1 MKAFGFRLETLLH
14 LRELAKDKAIGE
26 YGLAVSKREEAEK
39 TLSEANDGLRELREE
54 IGIRRSVG
62 FSGNDQEVFNRS
74 LVLAKERIIDCNAK
88 VEEAGRIEIAK
99 RDLYLQADSSY
110 KSLFKLK
117 EKKREEHI
125 KYESKK
131 EEMELEDIIGA
142 RFVFNQASS
151 HYS

>member
-1 MKAFGFRLETLLH
+1 MRAFEFRLETLLH
-14 LRELAKDKAIGE
+14 LRELAKDKAIAE
-26 YGLAVSKREEAEK
+26 YGLAVSKREDAENA
-39 TLSEANDGLRELREE
+39 LREANDGLRDLRDE

-74 LVLAKERIIDCNAK
+74 LVLAKERIVDCNAK
-88 VEEAGRIEIAK
+88 VMDAGKIEIAK

-110 KSLFKLK
+110 KSLLKLK

-125 KYESKK
+125 EYESKK

-151 HYS
+151 H

>member
-14 LRELAKDKAIGE
+14 LRELAKDKAITE
-26 YGLAVSKREEAEK
+26 YGLAVSQREEAKK
-39 TLSEANDGLRELREE
+39 TLDEANHGLRELREE

-110 KSLFKLK
+110 KSLLKLK
-117 EKKREEHI
+117 DKKREEHI

-151 HYS
+151 H

>member
-1 MKAFGFRLETLLH
+1 MRAFEFRLETLLH
-14 LRELAKDKAIGE
+14 LRELAKDKAIAE
-26 YGLAVSKREEAEK
+26 YGLAVSKREEAENA
-39 TLSEANDGLRELREE
+39 LREANDGLRDLRDE

-74 LVLAKERIIDCNAK
+74 LVLAKERIVDCNAK
-88 VEEAGRIEIAK
+88 VMDAGKIEIAK

-110 KSLFKLK
+110 KSLLKLK

-125 KYESKK
+125 EYESKK
-131 EEMELEDIIGA
+131 EEMELEDIIGS

-151 HYS
+151 H

>member
-1 MKAFGFRLETLLH
+1 MRAFEFRLETLLN
-14 LRELAKDKAIGE
+14 LRELAKDKAIAE
-26 YGLAVSKREEAEK
+26 YGLAVSKREEAENA
-39 TLSEANDGLRELREE
+39 LSEANDGLRDLRDE

-62 FSGNDQEVFNRS
+62 FSGNDQDVFNRS
-74 LVLAKERIIDCNAK
+74 LVLAKERIVDCHAR
-88 VEEAGRIEIAK
+88 VMEAGKIEIAK

-110 KSLFKLK
+110 KSLLKLK

-125 KYESKK
+125 AYESKK

-151 HYS
+151 H

>member
-1 MKAFGFRLETLLH
+1 MRAFEFRLETLLH
-14 LRELAKDKAIGE
+14 LRELAKDKAIAE

-39 TLSEANDGLRELREE
+39 KLGEANDGLRELREE

-62 FSGNDQEVFNRS
+62 FSGNEQEVFNRS
-74 LVLAKERIIDCNAK
+74 LVLAKERIVDCNAK

-99 RDLYLQADSSY
+99 RDLYLQADSNY
-110 KSLFKLK
+110 KSLLKLK

-125 KYESKK
+125 EYESKK
-131 EEMELEDIIGA
+131 EERELEDIIGA

-151 HYS
+151 H

>member
-1 MKAFGFRLETLLH
+1 MRD
-14 LRELAKDKAIGE
+14 LRD
-26 YGLAVSKREEAEK
+26 
-39 TLSEANDGLRELREE
+39 E

-62 FSGNDQEVFNRS
+62 FSGNDREVFNRS
-74 LVLAKERIIDCNAK
+74 LVLAKERIVDCNAK
-88 VEEAGRIEIAK
+88 VQEAGRIEIAK
-99 RDLYLQADSSY
+99 RELYLQADSSY

-125 KYESKK
+125 EYESKK

-151 HYS
+151 H

>member
-117 EKKREEHI
+117 DKKREEHI

-151 HYS
+151 H

>member
-1 MKAFGFRLETLLH
+1 MRAFVFRLETLLH
-14 LRELAKDKAIGE
+14 LRELAKDKAIAE
-26 YGLAVSKREEAEK
+26 YGLAVSKREEAENK
-39 TLSEANDGLRELREE
+39 LVKANDGLRELRDE

-62 FSGNDQEVFNRS
+62 FSGKDQEVFNRS

-88 VEEAGRIEIAK
+88 AQEAGRIEIAQ
-99 RDLYLQADSSY
+99 RELYLQADSSY
-110 KSLFKLK
+110 KSLLKLK

-125 KYESKK
+125 EYESKK

-151 HYS
+151 H

>member
-26 YGLAVSKREEAEK
+26 YGLAVSNREEAEK

-151 HYS
+151 H

>member
-1 MKAFGFRLETLLH
+1 MRAFEFRLETLLH

-26 YGLAVSKREEAEK
+26 YGLAVSKREEAQK
-39 TLSEANDGLRELREE
+39 KLSEANDGLRELREE

-74 LVLAKERIIDCNAK
+74 LVLAKERIVDCNAK
-88 VEEAGRIEIAK
+88 VQEAGRIEIAK
-99 RDLYLQADSSY
+99 RELYLQADSSY

-125 KYESKK
+125 EYESKK
-131 EEMELEDIIGA
+131 EERELEDIIGA

-151 HYS
+151 H

>member
-1 MKAFGFRLETLLH
+1 MKVFGFRLETLLH

-26 YGLAVSKREEAEK
+26 YGLAVSRREEAEK

-74 LVLAKERIIDCNAK
+74 LELAKERIIDCHAK
-88 VEEAGRIEIAK
+88 VEEAGRIAIAK

-110 KSLFKLK
+110 KSLFTLK

-151 HYS
+151 H

>member
-1 MKAFGFRLETLLH
+1 MRAFEFRLETLLH
-14 LRELAKDKAIGE
+14 LRELAKDKAIAE

-39 TLSEANDGLRELREE
+39 KLGEANDGLRELHEE

-62 FSGNDQEVFNRS
+62 FSGNEQEAFNRS
-74 LVLAKERIIDCNAK
+74 LVLAKERIVDCNAR
-88 VEEAGRIEIAK
+88 VVEAGRIEIAK

-110 KSLFKLK
+110 KSLLKLK

-125 KYESKK
+125 EYESKK

-151 HYS
+151 H

>member
-151 HYS
+151 H

>member
-14 LRELAKDKAIGE
+14 LRELAKDKAIAE

-39 TLSEANDGLRELREE
+39 TLSEANHGLRDLREE

-62 FSGNDQEVFNRS
+62 FSGYDQEVLNRS

-110 KSLFKLK
+110 KSLLKLK

-125 KYESKK
+125 EYESKK

-151 HYS
+151 H

>member
-1 MKAFGFRLETLLH
+1 MRAFEFRLETLLH
-14 LRELAKDKAIGE
+14 LRELAKDKAIAE
-26 YGLAVSKREEAEK
+26 YGLAVSKREEAENA
-39 TLSEANDGLRELREE
+39 LSEANDGLRDLRDE

-74 LVLAKERIIDCNAK
+74 LVLAKERIVDCNAK
-88 VEEAGRIEIAK
+88 VMDAGKIEIAK

-110 KSLFKLK
+110 KSLLKLK

-125 KYESKK
+125 EYESKK

-151 HYS
+151 H

>member
-1 MKAFGFRLETLLH
+1 MRAFEFRLETLLH
-14 LRELAKDKAIGE
+14 LRELAKDRAIAE
-26 YGLAVSKREEAEK
+26 YGLAVSKREDAENA
-39 TLSEANDGLRELREE
+39 LREANDGLRDLRDE

-74 LVLAKERIIDCNAK
+74 LVLAKERIVDCNAK
-88 VEEAGRIEIAK
+88 VMDAGKIEIAK

-110 KSLFKLK
+110 KSLLKLK

-125 KYESKK
+125 EYESKK
-131 EEMELEDIIGA
+131 EEMELEDIIGS

-151 HYS
+151 H

>member
-1 MKAFGFRLETLLH
+1 MRAFEFRLETLLH
-14 LRELAKDKAIGE
+14 LRELAKDKAIAE
-26 YGLAVSKREEAEK
+26 YGLAVSKREEAQK
-39 TLSEANDGLRELREE
+39 KLSEANDGLRELREE

-74 LVLAKERIIDCNAK
+74 LVLAKERIVDCNAK
-88 VEEAGRIEIAK
+88 VQEAGRIEIAK
-99 RDLYLQADSSY
+99 RELYLQADSSY
-110 KSLFKLK
+110 KSLLKLK

-125 KYESKK
+125 EYESKK

-151 HYS
+151 H

>member
-1 MKAFGFRLETLLH
+1 MRAFEFRLETLLN
-14 LRELAKDKAIGE
+14 LRELAKDKAIAE
-26 YGLAVSKREEAEK
+26 YGLAVSKREEAENA
-39 TLSEANDGLRELREE
+39 LSEANDGLRDLRDE
-54 IGIRRSVG
+54 IGFRRSVG

-74 LVLAKERIIDCNAK
+74 LVLAKERIVDCHAR
-88 VEEAGRIEIAK
+88 VMEAGKIEIAK

-110 KSLFKLK
+110 KSLLKLK

-125 KYESKK
+125 AYESKK

-151 HYS
+151 H

>member
-1 MKAFGFRLETLLH
+1 MRAFEFRLETLLH

-26 YGLAVSKREEAEK
+26 YGLAVSKREEAQK
-39 TLSEANDGLRELREE
+39 KLSEANDGLRELREE

-74 LVLAKERIIDCNAK
+74 LVLAKERIVDCNAK
-88 VEEAGRIEIAK
+88 VQEAGRIEIAK
-99 RDLYLQADSSY
+99 RELYLQADSSY
-110 KSLFKLK
+110 KSLLKLK

-125 KYESKK
+125 EYESKK

-151 HYS
+151 H

>member
-1 MKAFGFRLETLLH
+1 MRAFEFRLETLLH
-14 LRELAKDKAIGE
+14 LRELAKDKAIAE

-39 TLSEANDGLRELREE
+39 KLGEANDGLRELREE

-74 LVLAKERIIDCNAK
+74 LVLAKERIVDCNAK
-88 VEEAGRIEIAK
+88 VQEAGRIEIAK
-99 RDLYLQADSSY
+99 RDLYFQADSNY
-110 KSLFKLK
+110 KSLLKLK

-125 KYESKK
+125 EYESKK
-131 EEMELEDIIGA
+131 EERELEDIIGA

-151 HYS
+151 H

>member
-26 YGLAVSKREEAEK
+26 YGLAVSRREEAEK

-88 VEEAGRIEIAK
+88 VEEAGRIAIAK

-110 KSLFKLK
+110 KSLFTLK

-151 HYS
+151 H

>member
-1 MKAFGFRLETLLH
+1 MRAFEFRLETLLH

-110 KSLFKLK
+110 KSLLKLK

-125 KYESKK
+125 EYESKK

-151 HYS
+151 H

>member
-1 MKAFGFRLETLLH
+1 MRAFVFRLETLLH
-14 LRELAKDKAIGE
+14 LRELAKDKAIAE
-26 YGLAVSKREEAEK
+26 YGLAVSKREAAESK
-39 TLSEANDGLRELREE
+39 LVEANDGLRELRDE

-62 FSGNDQEVFNRS
+62 FSGKDQEVFNRS

-88 VEEAGRIEIAK
+88 AQEAGRIEIAK
-99 RDLYLQADSSY
+99 RELYLQADSSY
-110 KSLFKLK
+110 KSLLKLK

-125 KYESKK
+125 EYESKK

-151 HYS
+151 H

>member
-1 MKAFGFRLETLLH
+1 MRAFEFRLETLLN
-14 LRELAKDKAIGE
+14 LRELAKDKAIAE
-26 YGLAVSKREEAEK
+26 YGLAVSKREETENA
-39 TLSEANDGLRELREE
+39 LSEANDGLRTLRDE

-74 LVLAKERIIDCNAK
+74 LVLAKERIVDCHAR
-88 VEEAGRIEIAK
+88 VMEAGKIEIAK
-99 RDLYLQADSSY
+99 RGLYLQADSSY
-110 KSLFKLK
+110 KSLLKLK

-125 KYESKK
+125 AYESKK

-151 HYS
+151 H

>member
-1 MKAFGFRLETLLH
+1 MRAFEFRLETLLH
-14 LRELAKDKAIGE
+14 LRELAKDKAIAE
-26 YGLAVSKREEAEK
+26 YGLAVSKREEAENA
-39 TLSEANDGLRELREE
+39 LREANDGLLDLRDE

-74 LVLAKERIIDCNAK
+74 LVLAKERIVDCNAK
-88 VEEAGRIEIAK
+88 VMDAGKIEIAK

-110 KSLFKLK
+110 KSLLKLK

-125 KYESKK
+125 EYESKK

-151 HYS
+151 H

>member
-1 MKAFGFRLETLLH
+1 MRAFEFRLETLLH
-14 LRELAKDKAIGE
+14 LRELAKDKAIAE
-26 YGLAVSKREEAEK
+26 YGLAVSQREEAQK
-39 TLSEANDGLRELREE
+39 KLDEANDGLRKLREE

-74 LVLAKERIIDCNAK
+74 LALAKERIVDCNAK
-88 VEEAGRIEIAK
+88 VQVAGKIEISK
-99 RDLYLQADSSY
+99 RELYLQADSSY
-110 KSLFKLK
+110 KSLLKLK

-125 KYESKK
+125 EYESKK

-151 HYS
+151 H

>member
-1 MKAFGFRLETLLH
+1 MRAFEFRLETLLH
-14 LRELAKDKAIGE
+14 LRELAKDKAIAE

-39 TLSEANDGLRELREE
+39 KLGEANDGLRELREE

-62 FSGNDQEVFNRS
+62 FSGNEQEVFDRS
-74 LVLAKERIIDCNAK
+74 LVLAKERIVDCNAN
-88 VEEAGRIEIAK
+88 VVEAGRIEIAK

-110 KSLFKLK
+110 KSLLKLK

-125 KYESKK
+125 EYESKK
-131 EEMELEDIIGA
+131 EDMELEDIIGA

-151 HYS
+151 H